1 MHCVRL
7 PLNLRPASVV
17 LVSSPQKDRV
27 IVDQRGKGMIGSAL
41 HLYWHAMFPPILC
54 STRSLMLPVYAV
66 FHVHRHSGDTEN
78 DGICYVV
85 LNVGRISPGFY
96 SMWPCGSFRKSLRPK
111 NTLIS
116 NKAPLDRRRGI
127 CDHSVPH
134 WVNTQG
140 VALEC
145 REQ

>member
-7 PLNLRPASVV
+7 PLNLRPASVA

-27 IVDQRGKGMIGSAL
+27 IVSRRGKGINDWQCAARVLARDVPTHLVFDAQSHAPGACGIPRPSAL
-41 HLYWHAMFPPILC
+41 WGHRERRDLLRGAECLPHLSEL
-54 STRSLMLPVYAV
+54 L
-66 FHVHRHSGDTEN
+66 FHVA
-78 DGICYVV
+78 
-85 LNVGRISPGFY
+85 
-96 SMWPCGSFRKSLRPK
+96 LRPK
-111 NTLIS
+111 NTMIS
-116 NKAPLDRRRGI
+116 NKVPLDRRRGI